1 MDIVAPALSLCRPKE
16 SFFNLGDDLR
26 ANVAAYDALPAGT
39 QAAMDKA
46 STVLNAVMTVVG
58 LVALGLAVYLSV
70 RCHRGHLGKQIG
82 MTVFAI
88 LVPVVY
94 LIYHIM
100 YHDVYKHPC
109 AL

>member
-1 MDIVAPALSLCRPKE
+1 
-16 SFFNLGDDLR
+16 
-26 ANVAAYDALPAGT
+26 
-39 QAAMDKA
+39 
-46 STVLNAVMTVVG
+46 VLVG
-58 LVALGLAVYLSV
+58 LVALGLAVYLAV

-82 MTVFAI
+82 MTMFAI